1 MSAAS
6 ALFNLCSVRD
16 SSRKALV
23 SLKRSAA
30 ICSLDELVEFY
41 KQRAIEDANWLTS
54 ELGIQLQND
63 DASPSAYQGGSGKR
77 SQPIVQQPPSVG
89 AEGKEPVRLEG
100 KPLKAKKSS
109 KDALSFVTAASQ
121 PDAGSDS
128 PSKSASVSKSKG
140 K

>member
-23 SLKRSAA
+23 SLKRSAVN
-30 ICSLDELVEFY
+30 CSLDELVEFY
-41 KQRAIEDANWLTS
+41 KQRAIEDASWLTS

-77 SQPIVQQPPSVG
+77 SQPTVQQPPSVG

-100 KPLKAKKSS
+100 KPSTAKKSG
-109 KDALSFVTAASQ
+109 KDVLSFVNAASRT
-121 PDAGSDS
+121 DADLDS
-128 PSKSASVSKSKG
+128 PSKSASASKSKG